1 MARLPWL
8 DGTRAVLIG
17 ASRYVSPSLHDLPS
31 VSDNIAA
38 LAGLLSSPEILG
50 LAASQLTVIDRPA
63 SPRAVDEAVRS
74 AADAATDTL
83 IVYFAGHGL
92 IEARTGEL
100 HFAVGDSDPSAVHST
115 AVPYGWIRNAV
126 LDGPPRRVVILDC
139 CFSGRALNTMGE
151 SDQML
156 AAAAEVE
163 GTAVLAA
170 AHENRAALAQP
181 GERYTA
187 FTGELVSALEEGI
200 DGVGPVVS
208 LRALFGHM
216 ERALRLK
223 GRPTPQSAFRNTAD
237 EIGFRNRA
245 WKGPG
250 NPEPSRGPVTYRA
263 RLRSDS
269 APMPPEVILFDCA
282 GRQAEQFAKRLAV
295 LTQTLTG
302 DQCRVFTRVPDLG
315 VLSERSLIAPVV
327 NSEYLISERV
337 YGGIGRLLTDR
348 TTGRLP
354 LIVPVILQ
362 QCPWQNTV
370 LGAFRS
376 LPRDGG
382 HFGAAL
388 NGTAV
393 AARVAR
399 DLLDI
404 YAASVRPQPRRGQAA
419 APAEERPQE
428 PQDGQIA

>member
-1 MARLPWL
+1 MARLPRL
-8 DGTRAVLIG
+8 EGTRAVLIG

-31 VSDNIAA
+31 VSSNIAS
-38 LAGLLSSPEILG
+38 LVGLLSSPEILG
-50 LAASQLTVIDRPA
+50 LAASQLTVIDEPA

-74 AADAATDTL
+74 AADAASDTL

-92 IEARTGEL
+92 IEGRTGEL
-100 HFAVGDSDPSAVHST
+100 HLAVGDSDPPAVHST

-151 SDQML
+151 SDRML

-170 AHENRAALAQP
+170 AHENRAALAQS

-200 DGVGPVVS
+200 DGAGPVLS

-216 ERALRLK
+216 ERALRVK
-223 GRPTPQSAFRNTAD
+223 GCPAPQSAFRNTAD

-250 NPEPSRGPVTYRA
+250 NPEPSIGPVTYRA
-263 RLRSDS
+263 RLRSGS
-269 APMPPEVILFDCA
+269 APMFPETILFDCA
-282 GRQAEQFAKRLAV
+282 GRQAAPFAERLAV

-302 DQCRVFTRVPDLG
+302 DQCEVFTRVPDLG
-315 VLSERSLIAPVV
+315 SLSERSLVVPVV
-327 NSEYLISERV
+327 NSEYLISERI

-362 QCPWQNTV
+362 QCPWQDTV
-370 LGAFRS
+370 LGVFRS

-382 HFGAAL
+382 HFGGRL

-393 AARVAR
+393 AASAAR

-404 YAASVRPQPRRGQAA
+404 YTASVRLQPRRGQVA

-428 PQDGQIA
+428 PQNGQIA

>member
-1 MARLPWL
+1 VARLPWP

-17 ASRYVSPSLHDLPS
+17 ASRYTSPLLHDLPS
-31 VSDNIAA
+31 VSDNMAA
-38 LAGLLSSPEILG
+38 LAGLLSSPDILG
-50 LAASQLTVIDRPA
+50 LVGSQLTVIDEPA
-63 SPRAVDEAVRS
+63 SARAVDEAVRS

-92 IEARTGEL
+92 IEGRTGEL
-100 HFAVGDSDPSAVHST
+100 HLAVGDSDPSAVHST

-126 LDGPPRRVVILDC
+126 LDGPSRRVVILDC
-139 CFSGRALNTMGE
+139 CFSGRALNSMGE

-170 AHENRAALAQP
+170 AHENRAALAP
-181 GERYTA
+181 SGERYTA
-187 FTGELVSALEEGI
+187 FTGELVSALEAGI
-200 DGVGPVVS
+200 DGVGPLVS

-216 ERALRLK
+216 ERALRAK
-223 GRPTPQSAFRNTAD
+223 GRPAPQSAFRNTAD
-237 EIGFRNRA
+237 EIGFGNRA
-245 WKGPG
+245 WKRSE
-250 NPEPSRGPVTYRA
+250 NPEPSTGPVTYRA
-263 RLRSDS
+263 RLSSGS
-269 APMPPEVILFDCA
+269 APMFPDAIVFDCA
-282 GRQAEQFAKRLAV
+282 GWQAAQFAERLAV

-302 DQCRVFTRVPDLG
+302 DRCRVFTGVPDLG

-327 NSEYLISERV
+327 NSEYLISDRV
-337 YGGIGRLLTDR
+337 YGGIGRLLTGR

-362 QCPWQNTV
+362 QCPWQDTV
-370 LGAFRS
+370 LGGFQS

-388 NGTAV
+388 NGPAV
-393 AARVAR
+393 AARAAR
-399 DLLDI
+399 DLLNI
-404 YAASVRPQPRRGQAA
+404 YDASVRLQPGRGQAA
-419 APAEERPQE
+419 APSQERPQE

>member
-1 MARLPWL
+1 
-8 DGTRAVLIG
+8 
-17 ASRYVSPSLHDLPS
+17 
-31 VSDNIAA
+31 
-38 LAGLLSSPEILG
+38 
-50 LAASQLTVIDRPA
+50 
-63 SPRAVDEAVRS
+63 
-74 AADAATDTL
+74 
-83 IVYFAGHGL
+83 
-92 IEARTGEL
+92 
-100 HFAVGDSDPSAVHST
+100 
-115 AVPYGWIRNAV
+115 
-126 LDGPPRRVVILDC
+126 
-139 CFSGRALNTMGE
+139 
-151 SDQML
+151 ML

-200 DGVGPVVS
+200 NGVGPVVS

-302 DQCRVFTRVPDLG
+302 DRCRVFTRVPDLG

-376 LPRDGG
+376 FLE
-382 HFGAAL
+382 
-388 NGTAV
+388 TA
-393 AARVAR
+393 
-399 DLLDI
+399 DI
-404 YAASVRPQPRRGQAA
+404 S
-419 APAEERPQE
+419 APP
-428 PQDGQIA
+428 